1 MMNSPNVVFG
11 SALAIITIGYLLK
24 SFGFIKTSDG
34 KAISNFLMHT
44 TFPALV
50 FTTMIKVDLR
60 AELIWM
66 PIICAVFGSVSSI
79 LGFLIFKKE
88 DPAYRG
94 ILTMGSA
101 GYNLGLFAYPLIEG
115 VWGWE
120 GLTYAIMFDLGN
132 SFINFIVN
140 YGMGTYLSSKHQ
152 DKNPAKAIA
161 TKVLT
166 LPPFQAMVLGLTCNL
181 AMIHIP
187 AIPLDVIET
196 ISKGNKPMVLLLM
209 GIYFSVRLP
218 KKSFQKVFQVLAI
231 RYVLGLSVGLTLYY
245 LLPFSDS
252 YRNMLLICL
261 ILPAGMTLITYSDEF
276 DFDTGIAA
284 ALVNFSMLIS
294 FTLMWL
300 LVGIFHMSTV

>member
-1 MMNSPNVVFG
+1 MNSPNVVFG
-11 SALAIITIGYLLK
+11 SALAIISLGYILK

-66 PIICAVFGSVSSI
+66 PVICVLFGSVSSL

-101 GYNLGLFAYPLIEG
+101 GFNLGLFAYPLIEG

-140 YGMGTYLSSKHQ
+140 YGMGTYLSSKHPH
-152 DKNPAKAIA
+152 KNPARAIA
-161 TKVLT
+161 LKVIK
-166 LPPFQAMVLGLTCNL
+166 LPPLQAMILGLACNL
-181 AMIHIP
+181 AAYSIP

-209 GIYFSVRLP
+209 GIYFSIRLP
-218 KKSFQKVFQVLAI
+218 KKSFQKVFEVLSL

-245 LLPFSDS
+245 LLPFNDA

-294 FTLMWL
+294 FTLMWI

>member
-1 MMNSPNVVFG
+1 MNSPNVVFG
-11 SALAIITIGYLLK
+11 SALAIISIGYLLK
-24 SFGFIKTSDG
+24 SLGFIKTSDG

-44 TFPALV
+44 TFPALI

-60 AELIWM
+60 SELVWM
-66 PIICAVFGSVSSI
+66 PIICVVFGIFSSI
-79 LGFLIFKKE
+79 LGFLIFRKE

-115 VWGWE
+115 VWGLQ

-140 YGMGTYLSSKHQ
+140 YGMGTYLSAKHQ
-152 DKNPAKAIA
+152 HKSPAKTIA
-161 TKVLT
+161 VKVLT
-166 LPPFQAMVLGLTCNL
+166 LPPFQAMLVGLTCNL
-181 AMIHIP
+181 AAISIP
-187 AIPLDVIET
+187 TIPLDVIET

-218 KKSFQKVFQVLAI
+218 KKSFQKVFQVLTL

-245 LLPFSDS
+245 VVPFSDA

-294 FTLMWL
+294 FTLMWI
-300 LVGIFHMSTV
+300 LVAIFHMSTV

>member
-1 MMNSPNVVFG
+1 MNSPNVVFG
-11 SALAIITIGYLLK
+11 SALAIISLGYILK

-66 PIICAVFGSVSSI
+66 PVICVLFGSVSSI

-101 GYNLGLFAYPLIEG
+101 GFNLGLFAYPLIEG

-140 YGMGTYLSSKHQ
+140 YGMGTYLSSKHPH
-152 DKNPAKAIA
+152 KNPAKAIA
-161 TKVLT
+161 LKVIK
-166 LPPFQAMVLGLTCNL
+166 LPPLQAMILGLACNL
-181 AMIHIP
+181 ATYSIP

-209 GIYFSVRLP
+209 GIYFSIRLP
-218 KKSFQKVFQVLAI
+218 KKSFQKVFQVLSL

-245 LLPFSDS
+245 LLPFNDA

-294 FTLMWL
+294 FTLMWI

>member
-1 MMNSPNVVFG
+1 MNSPNVVFG
-11 SALAIITIGYLLK
+11 SASAIISIGYLLK

-50 FTTMIKVDLR
+50 FTTMLKVDLR
-60 AELIWM
+60 PELVWM
-66 PIICAVFGSVSSI
+66 PVICIVFGCISSI

-101 GYNLGLFAYPLIEG
+101 GFNLGLFAYPLIEG
-115 VWGWE
+115 VWGWQ

-140 YGMGTYLSSKHQ
+140 YGMGTYLSAKHQ
-152 DKNPAKAIA
+152 TKNLAKTIA
-161 TKVLT
+161 KKVLT
-166 LPPFQAMVLGLTCNL
+166 LPPLQAMLLGLVCNL
-181 AMIHIP
+181 ALFKIP

-209 GIYFSVRLP
+209 GIYFSIRLP
-218 KKSFQKVFQVLAI
+218 KKSFQKVFQVLTL
-231 RYVLGLSVGLTLYY
+231 RYVLGLSVGITLYY
-245 LLPFSDS
+245 VLPLSDN

-300 LVGIFHMSTV
+300 LVSIFHMSTA

>member
-1 MMNSPNVVFG
+1 MSSPNVVFG
-11 SALAIITIGYLLK
+11 SALAIIFLGYILK
-24 SFGFIKTSDG
+24 SLGFVKTSDG
-34 KAISNFLMHT
+34 KPISNFLMHT

-50 FTTMIKVDLR
+50 FTTMIKIDLR

-66 PIICAVFGSVSSI
+66 PIICALFGSVSSI

-88 DPAYRG
+88 DPKYRG

-132 SFINFIVN
+132 SFINFVVN
-140 YGMGTYLSSKHQ
+140 YGMGTYLSSNVQ
-152 DKNPAKAIA
+152 GKNPTKAIA
-161 TKVLT
+161 LKVLK
-166 LPPFQAMVLGLTCNL
+166 LPPLQAMILGLACNL
-181 AMIHIP
+181 AAFSIP

-218 KKSFQKVFQVLAI
+218 KKSFQKVFHVLTI

-245 LLPFSDS
+245 LVPFSDA

-276 DFDTGIAA
+276 NFDTGIAA

>member
-1 MMNSPNVVFG
+1 MNSPNVVFG
-11 SALAIITIGYLLK
+11 SALAIISLGYILK

-66 PIICAVFGSVSSI
+66 PVICVLFGSVSSI

-101 GYNLGLFAYPLIEG
+101 GFNLGLFAYPLIEG

-140 YGMGTYLSSKHQ
+140 YGMGTYLSSKHPH
-152 DKNPAKAIA
+152 KNPAKAIA
-161 TKVLT
+161 LKVIK
-166 LPPFQAMVLGLTCNL
+166 LPPLQAMILGLACNL
-181 AMIHIP
+181 AAYSIP

-209 GIYFSVRLP
+209 GIYFSIRLP
-218 KKSFQKVFQVLAI
+218 KKSFQKVFQVLSL
-231 RYVLGLSVGLTLYY
+231 RYVLGISVGLTLYY
-245 LLPFSDS
+245 LLPFNDA

-294 FTLMWL
+294 FTLMWI

>member
-166 LPPFQAMVLGLTCNL
+166 LPPFQAMVFGLTCNL

-218 KKSFQKVFQVLAI
+218 KKSFQVLSL

-252 YRNMLLICL
+252 YRKMLLICL